1 VSPEEWERLL
11 LDATGRVSERVSGL
25 AGGRGRGRTV
35 GIGASGDSTIYA
47 DKEAEELLLRSLR
60 RVRGVRVL
68 SEEAGFAGDPRGK
81 ILAVVDPLDG
91 SSNFERGIPYYCTSV
106 AIAEG
111 DSLDDVSVGVVR
123 DIVSGD
129 VYAATKRGG
138 ARKNGETIRTSRIS
152 NPSLSV
158 LGVDL
163 SRSSAAQVERL
174 APLIGGVKRQVH
186 LGANALELCYL
197 AEGRI
202 DAFIDLRGKI
212 RITDLAAAYLIA
224 REAGAKITDPDG
236 RGLKPVF
243 DLEHRLSFIASAN
256 ASLHREILK
265 LCDGASGVKE

>member
-11 LDATGRVSERVSGL
+11 VNATGRVRERVSAL
-25 AGGRGRGRTV
+25 AGARGRSRTV

-47 DKEAEELLLRSLR
+47 DKEAEDLLLKPLG

-68 SEEAGFAGDPRGK
+68 SEEAGFTGDPRGK
-81 ILAVVDPLDG
+81 TLAVVDPLDG

-106 AIAEG
+106 AVAEG
-111 DSLDDVSVGVVR
+111 DSLEGILVGVVR

-129 VYAATKRGG
+129 VYAATRGGG

-163 SRSSAAQVERL
+163 SRSSAVQVERL

-212 RITDLAAAYLIA
+212 RITDFAAAYLIA
-224 REAGAKITDPDG
+224 KEAGARVTGVDG
-236 RGLKPVF
+236 KGLRSRF
-243 DLEHRLSFIASAN
+243 DLEHRLSFVASAN
-256 ASLHREILK
+256 SQLHRGILK
-265 LCDGASGVKE
+265 LLPSTSEEG